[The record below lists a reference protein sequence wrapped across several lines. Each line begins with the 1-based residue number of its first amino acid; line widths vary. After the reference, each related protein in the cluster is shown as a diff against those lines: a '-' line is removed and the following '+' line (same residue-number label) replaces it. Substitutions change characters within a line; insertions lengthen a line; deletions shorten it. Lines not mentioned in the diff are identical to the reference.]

1 MRSQGLQWGLPEVFS
16 VLYNPSSMSVNQY
29 FQFIMGKEYII
40 SYELNE
46 ILKTGIC
53 QLATSH
59 SINWNSLRF
68 GKSAYQEFFQLK
80 LLLKYLNREDRETIS
95 GRQHTDHSKHRH
107 FWDAA
112 EQRPKCKQLSNK
124 MDWKFS
130 SSHPFGRA
138 RCKSSCFSSV
148 HFPSAFIAFWPSC
161 ISWKREIMVYGN
173 RISGKNPHFL
183 VSFVECF

>member
-80 LLLKYLNREDRETIS
+80 LLLKYLNREDRETSIRS
-95 GRQHTDHSKHRH
+95 STHWSLKAQTLLGRCRTETKMQ
-107 FWDAA
+107 AV
-112 EQRPKCKQLSNK
+112 KQQNGL
-124 MDWKFS
+124 
-130 SSHPFGRA
+130 
-138 RCKSSCFSSV
+138 
-148 HFPSAFIAFWPSC
+148 
-161 ISWKREIMVYGN
+161 EIFQFTPIWQG
-173 RISGKNPHFL
+173 SLQKL
-183 VSFVECF
+183 LL